1 MKINVRTGKKVRIEM
16 LPLIDIVFL
25 LLVFFIFTMLSMA
38 VHRSLP
44 IMLPTSSSAKIDKEL
59 VLSVTI
65 KSDRTIYVDKER
77 IAFDDLASVLRTKTA
92 SARKLNKQSEKN
104 TGSYDTG
111 SGHTRDSP
119 GIDVQP
125 PQGNNVSPS
134 EAPGHDHDIG
144 HGATS
149 NAHIRTCGETPAPPR
164 PKTCAC

>member
-65 KSDRTIYVDKER
+65 KSDRTLYVDKER

-92 SARKLNKQSEKN
+92 SASE
-104 TGSYDTG
+104 
-111 SGHTRDSP
+111 P
-119 GIDVQP
+119 GILLFADRGLSYQNLFQVLDQIRMAGIHRISL
-125 PQGNNVSPS
+125 QA
-134 EAPGHDHDIG
+134 EAEQ
-144 HGATS
+144 A
-149 NAHIRTCGETPAPPR
+149 
-164 PKTCAC
+164 K

>member
-1 MKINVRTGKKVRIEM
+1 M

-65 KSDRTIYVDKER
+65 KSDRTLYVDKER

-92 SARKLNKQSEKN
+92 SASE
-104 TGSYDTG
+104 
-111 SGHTRDSP
+111 P
-119 GIDVQP
+119 GILLFADRGLSYQNLFQVLDQIRMAGIHRISL
-125 PQGNNVSPS
+125 QA
-134 EAPGHDHDIG
+134 EAEQ
-144 HGATS
+144 A
-149 NAHIRTCGETPAPPR
+149 
-164 PKTCAC
+164 K